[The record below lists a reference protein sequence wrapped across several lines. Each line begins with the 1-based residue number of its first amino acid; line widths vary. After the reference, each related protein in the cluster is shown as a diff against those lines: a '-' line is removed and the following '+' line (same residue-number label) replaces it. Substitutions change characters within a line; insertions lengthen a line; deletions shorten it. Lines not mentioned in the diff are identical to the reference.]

1 MYTGSDICIGQE
13 CHCLRLWQCWSTF
26 PKKEI
31 HKQILY
37 STAYKYKPKCFNNH
51 SFSLATHCFLYISLS
66 LLCTCSTR
74 TENGKQAKC
83 CSILSCFDFS
93 FSCGESCKSLCVCVS
108 VCVCMPFN
116 SLTKAR
122 SIHQT
127 ACIQFY
133 LSSFS

>member
-1 MYTGSDICIGQE
+1 MPLPKIVAMYE
-13 CHCLRLWQCWSTF
+13 APF
-26 PKKEI
+26 PKKKYI
-31 HKQILY
+31 NKFCIQLPININQIASIITHSHLQLVASSISLY
-37 STAYKYKPKCFNNH
+37 PFSVLAPHVLKMASKL
-51 SFSLATHCFLYISLS
+51 SVVAFSLVLIFLFLV
-66 LLCTCSTR
+66 
-74 TENGKQAKC
+74 ENHV
-83 CSILSCFDFS
+83 
-93 FSCGESCKSLCVCVS
+93 SLC

>member
-1 MYTGSDICIGQE
+1 MPLPKIVAMYE
-13 CHCLRLWQCWSTF
+13 APF
-26 PKKEI
+26 PKK
-31 HKQILY
+31 
-37 STAYKYKPKCFNNH
+37 KYINKFCIQLPINIKPNCFNNH